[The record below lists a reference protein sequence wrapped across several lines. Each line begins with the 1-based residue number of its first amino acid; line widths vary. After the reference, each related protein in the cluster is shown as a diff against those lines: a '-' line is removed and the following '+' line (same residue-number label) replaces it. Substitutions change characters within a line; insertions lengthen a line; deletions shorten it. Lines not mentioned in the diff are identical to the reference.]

1 MSDLDTMLE
10 MQRQLQVKHYGKDP
24 SDLTGEERAL
34 FIKDMILALTDELH
48 EALQEVGWKPWA
60 TSRHVNEEAFKGE
73 LIDAWHFFMNL
84 ILVSGMD
91 PFDFMQRYTSKH
103 EKNAA
108 RQEAGYDGV
117 ADKCPGCR
125 RALDDDAVRCAPVT
139 EGNGHPTWIYCA
151 QLHRLIP
158 MEAQNR

>member
-1 MSDLDTMLE
+1 MSDLNTMLE

-24 SDLTGEERAL
+24 ADLSGEERAL
-34 FIKDMILALTDELH
+34 FIKDMVLALTDELH

-60 TSRHVNEEAFKGE
+60 TSRHVNDEAFKGE

-91 PFDFMQRYTSKH
+91 PFDFMQRYISKH
-103 EKNAA
+103 DKNAS

-125 RALDDDAVRCAPVT
+125 RALDDEAVLCIPAPGT
-139 EGNGHPTWIYCA
+139 EPLMVYCA
-151 QLHRLIP
+151 QIRRIVT
-158 MEAQNR
+158 AGVQNR